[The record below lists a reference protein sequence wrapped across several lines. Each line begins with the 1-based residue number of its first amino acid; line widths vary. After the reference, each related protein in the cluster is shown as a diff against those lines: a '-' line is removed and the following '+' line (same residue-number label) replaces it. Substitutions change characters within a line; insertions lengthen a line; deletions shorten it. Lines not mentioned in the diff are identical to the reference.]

1 MTASRISSAAPEART
16 GAGANGGGPI
26 ALTMGEPAGIGGE
39 ITLKAWGRRHDGL
52 PPFFAVDD
60 PVRLEVLGRRLG
72 LAAPVQ
78 VIEAPEEAE
87 AAFASAL
94 PVLAP
99 PLAASL
105 AADAVPGRPDPANA
119 AAVQGAIETA
129 AGLVISG
136 RAAAVVTNPIHKS
149 TLYAGGFPY
158 PGHTEFL
165 AALAGIETPP
175 VMMLAAD
182 DFRVVPVTVHKSL
195 AEAVAALDTG
205 AITQA
210 GLITAAALKND
221 FGIVRPRLAV
231 AGLNPHAGEDGALG
245 TEETEIIRP
254 AVSALE
260 ETGIDVFGPVAPD
273 TLFTPDAR
281 LSYDAALCMYHDQAL
296 IPIKAVAFDH
306 AVNVTLGLPFIRTSP
321 DHGTALDI
329 AGTGKASEASLV
341 AALRMAAAIARRRA
355 CAQAA

>member
-1 MTASRISSAAPEART
+1 MTANRVSAAAPQTRT
-16 GAGANGGGPI
+16 RAGTGGGPI

-39 ITLKAWGRRHDGL
+39 ITLKAWVRRHDGL
-52 PPFFAVDD
+52 PAFFAVDD
-60 PVRLEVLGRRLG
+60 PARLEALGRRLG
-72 LAAPVQ
+72 LAVPVQ

-99 PLAASL
+99 PPAASL
-105 AADAVPGRPDPANA
+105 AVNAVPGRPDPANA

-129 AGLVISG
+129 AGFAISG
-136 RAAAVVTNPIHKS
+136 RAAAMVTNPIHKS

-182 DFRVVPVTVHKSL
+182 DFRVVPVTVHESL
-195 AEAVAALDTG
+195 AAAVAALDT
-205 AITQA
+205 ATITQA

-254 AVSALE
+254 AVAALE
-260 ETGIDVFGPVAPD
+260 ETGIDVFGPVPPD
-273 TLFTPDAR
+273 ALFTPDAR

-329 AGTGKASEASLV
+329 AGTGKASESSLV
-341 AALRMAAAIARRRA
+341 AALTMAAAIARQHAR
-355 CAQAA
+355 AQAA